1 MKRAFQK
8 IVWIGLFLLVC
19 HESPARAQQNTAPEQ
34 ASAKT
39 CICLAPTRAQMVTG
53 VNEDAVQAVRDTF
66 STFLNGPGLAVT
78 ALTARL
84 ESQVR
89 EEARQGECVYL
100 LLTSLTHKRKGRGV
114 FSKIATD
121 SGSSTL
127 FRIPGG
133 STVASD
139 IAIAAAT
146 GAASAALRL
155 AADIKEKDEL
165 RLEYRLEEP
174 DQSRVIVEKTEK
186 AKASADGQ
194 DVLTPMVEKAAETLA
209 TAIRE
214 VAK

>member
-1 MKRAFQK
+1 
-8 IVWIGLFLLVC
+8 
-19 HESPARAQQNTAPEQ
+19 
-34 ASAKT
+34 
-39 CICLAPTRAQMVTG
+39 MVTG
-53 VNEDAVQAVRDTF
+53 GNEDAVQAVRDTF
-66 STFLNGPGLAVT
+66 STFLNGPRLTVT

-121 SGSSTL
+121 SGNSTL
-127 FRIPGG
+127 FRIPAG

-146 GAASAALRL
+146 GAASGALRV
-155 AADIKEKDEL
+155 AAEIKEKDEL

-174 DQSRVIVEKTEK
+174 DQSRVIVEKIEK

-194 DVLTPMVEKAAETLA
+194 DVLTPLVQKAAETIA

-214 VAK
+214 VGK

>member
-1 MKRAFQK
+1 MKYGSKVVVLFP
-8 IVWIGLFLLVC
+8 FLLLC
-19 HESPARAQQNTAPEQ
+19 IGSSARAQENSRPEQ
-34 ASAKT
+34 VSAKT
-39 CICLAPTRAQMVTG
+39 CVCLAPARAQMVTG
-53 VNEDAVQAVRDTF
+53 GNEDAVQAVRDTF
-66 STFLNGPGLAVT
+66 STFLNGPRLTVT

-121 SGSSTL
+121 SGNSTL
-127 FRIPGG
+127 FRIPAG

-146 GAASAALRL
+146 GAASGALRV
-155 AADIKEKDEL
+155 AAEIKEKDEL

-174 DQSRVIVEKTEK
+174 DQSRVIVEKIEK

-194 DVLTPMVEKAAETLA
+194 DVLTPLVQKAAETIA

-214 VAK
+214 VGK